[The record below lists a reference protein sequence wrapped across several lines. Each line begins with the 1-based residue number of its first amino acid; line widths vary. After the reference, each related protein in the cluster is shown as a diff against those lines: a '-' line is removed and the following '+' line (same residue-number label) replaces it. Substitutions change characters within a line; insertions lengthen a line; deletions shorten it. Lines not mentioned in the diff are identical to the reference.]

1 MRLSEGAI
9 YSVSSRASTQ
19 KCEAFKSA
27 ASATQSKR
35 VSFSRTF
42 TRSLSAQNLHSND
55 AFDKAVKKKIW
66 KITGTGLGVW
76 VKSILN
82 RFQYAK
88 WRPRDTEKLTGT
100 ERSVLEEELSWN
112 FNTMRLGKTEMKQG
126 IWAMMTYI
134 MMHRL
139 WTRGERTTDRDLVN
153 RKQDGMRDDSNF
165 CLVESNTTDEA
176 WC

>member
-19 KCEAFKSA
+19 KCEAFNSA
-27 ASATQSKR
+27 ASATLSKR

-42 TRSLSAQNLHSND
+42 TRRLSAQNLHSND
-55 AFDKAVKKKIW
+55 AFDKAVRKKIW

-88 WRPRDTEKLTGT
+88 
-100 ERSVLEEELSWN
+100 
-112 FNTMRLGKTEMKQG
+112 
-126 IWAMMTYI
+126 
-134 MMHRL
+134 
-139 WTRGERTTDRDLVN
+139 
-153 RKQDGMRDDSNF
+153 
-165 CLVESNTTDEA
+165 
-176 WC
+176 